1 MRRMD
6 ERLRRSDGQAVD
18 PGTANDPVFDQLY
31 PPDIRILS
39 SLYWSPVAVARRAA
53 HLFRIAGARRVLDVG
68 SGVGKFAI
76 AAAAAAPDV
85 HFRGIEQRAR
95 LVEIARRVAVG
106 LQLPNVDFEVGDAT
120 AIEWASY
127 DGLYF
132 FNPFYENLFEPD
144 ERIDTDV
151 ELSSVRFFDEVLRV
165 EALLR
170 AAPEGTVMVTYHG
183 LGGRIP
189 SSYELLA
196 SERAHTDSLRLWV
209 KRRGPEQDWFFL
221 EHEGKVLRCRFEGAR
236 VVMHEHVV
244 PAR

>member
-1 MRRMD
+1 MRWMD
-6 ERLRRSDGQAVD
+6 ALLRHKDGNAVD
-18 PGTANDPVFDQLY
+18 PVTADDLAFGRLY

-39 SLYWSPVAVARRAA
+39 SLYWTPVAVARRAA
-53 HLFRIAGARRVLDVG
+53 HLFRNAGAQHVLDVG

-76 AAAAAAPDV
+76 AAAAVAPDV
-85 HFRGIEQRAR
+85 QFTGIEQRAR
-95 LVEIARRVAVG
+95 LVEVARRVAVG

-120 AIEWASY
+120 AIEWSAY

-144 ERIDTDV
+144 ERIDMDV
-151 ELSSVRFFDEVLRV
+151 ELGSSRFFDEVLRV
-165 EALLR
+165 EALLG

-189 SSYELLA
+189 TSYELVA
-196 SERAHTDSLRLWV
+196 CEPAHTDSLRLWV
-209 KRRGPEQDWFFL
+209 KRRRAEEGWFFL
-221 EHEGKVLRCRFEGAR
+221 EREGKVLRCRFQGAR